1 MTYVVTDNC
10 ICCKYTD
17 CVDVCPVDCFY
28 EGKNFLVINPEECI
42 ECGICAPECPAGAIK
57 HSSEPK
63 MLNWV
68 NLNAKYA
75 KLWPCI
81 SKRKPPLPKADE
93 FNGIKNKFDKY
104 FDQSI

>member
-1 MTYVVTDNC
+1 
-10 ICCKYTD
+10 
-17 CVDVCPVDCFY
+17 
-28 EGKNFLVINPEECI
+28 NPEECI

-75 KLWPCI
+75 NCDLVFLNANRRYLRLMNSTELKTNSINTLITTFMLICFI
-81 SKRKPPLPKADE
+81 LSKSHYAAK
-93 FNGIKNKFDKY
+93 IH
-104 FDQSI
+104 

>member
-1 MTYVVTDNC
+1 MAYVVTDNC

-42 ECGICAPECPAGAIK
+42 ECGICEPECPAGAIK
-57 HSSEPK
+57 HSSEPHLEEWIK
-63 MLNWV
+63 
-68 NLNAKYA
+68 LNAKYS
-75 KLWPCI
+75 KIWPNI
-81 SKRKPPLPKADE
+81 SKRKSPLPKADE

-104 FDQSI
+104 FDQST